1 MLFGV
6 ESLKIQ
12 QVFTSTDKDD
22 GCMGS
27 GDSRDGT
34 TTGGSTI
41 SLCDDDGTVVGSLLE
56 GSRLSLGGLTDGRIE
71 DHDGLVRRDG
81 LLNLDHLIK
90 KVLLLSVTTR
100 GIDDDD
106 LELLLLELFDTFAS
120 DNDGV
125 GLGQTTIVGDLCFG
139 SILLQLV
146 EGTSTEGIGANQGSL
161 EASRLVPAGEL
172 GTSSCFTGT
181 LETDEHDDIGFALL
195 GLIRGIVGIDK
206 LDEFIKDGLYGDN
219 YDKIESSCYGCSRE
233 GGGWERGREDERAN
247 SRAYSSRCLCDR
259 DAGAL
264 GGFVEGKSAGRV
276 GQKAADLEP
285 QLPQTLPTKIRKV
298 ATKNPSSTS
307 TILFAPHHNTSF
319 TMGNPSAK
327 RKRPEGMGYRK
338 PKKLVKKFKKQ
349 KAYHSDSE
357 DDEVQSTN
365 TNTNSDFN
373 PVNMDDSEGEEVE
386 DTPAAPV
393 VPVPAPEPIVE
404 KKTAPKPIL
413 GTKLTT
419 SKRQDPVLSRSAAAT
434 AASKELAD
442 QKLELKAKRKM
453 HAEKREALD
462 KGRVKD
468 VLGLN
473 TPEVSTAQIQET
485 EKRLQKTA
493 QRGVVKLFN
502 AVRAAQVQGE
512 QARSEA
518 KKEGV
523 VGISQREERVSEMSK
538 KGFLDLIAT
547 GGKKAAAVEA

>member
-1 MLFGV
+1 M
-6 ESLKIQ
+6 
-12 QVFTSTDKDD
+12 
-22 GCMGS
+22 
-27 GDSRDGT
+27 RHN
-34 TTGGSTI
+34 
-41 SLCDDDGTVVGSLLE
+41 CDE
-56 GSRLSLGGLTDGRIE
+56 
-71 DHDGLVRRDG
+71 
-81 LLNLDHLIK
+81 
-90 KVLLLSVTTR
+90 
-100 GIDDDD
+100 
-106 LELLLLELFDTFAS
+106 
-120 DNDGV
+120 
-125 GLGQTTIVGDLCFG
+125 
-139 SILLQLV
+139 
-146 EGTSTEGIGANQGSL
+146 
-161 EASRLVPAGEL
+161 
-172 GTSSCFTGT
+172 
-181 LETDEHDDIGFALL
+181 
-195 GLIRGIVGIDK
+195 
-206 LDEFIKDGLYGDN
+206 
-219 YDKIESSCYGCSRE
+219 IESSCYGCSRE
-233 GGGWERGREDERAN
+233 GGGWRWRGSERAN
-247 SRAYSSRCLCDR
+247 VVRIRVDVFVTEMQPAQD
-259 DAGAL
+259 GAL

-285 QLPQTLPTKIRKV
+285 QLPQTLPTKIRKL

-365 TNTNSDFN
+365 TNSNSDFN
-373 PVNMDDSEGEEVE
+373 PVNMDDSEDEEVE
-386 DTPAAPV
+386 DIPAAPV
-393 VPVPAPEPIVE
+393 VPVPAPEPVVE
-404 KKTAPKPIL
+404 KKTAPKPVAPA
-413 GTKLTT
+413 KSESKPAALTT

>member
-1 MLFGV
+1 
-6 ESLKIQ
+6 
-12 QVFTSTDKDD
+12 
-22 GCMGS
+22 
-27 GDSRDGT
+27 
-34 TTGGSTI
+34 
-41 SLCDDDGTVVGSLLE
+41 
-56 GSRLSLGGLTDGRIE
+56 
-71 DHDGLVRRDG
+71 
-81 LLNLDHLIK
+81 
-90 KVLLLSVTTR
+90 
-100 GIDDDD
+100 
-106 LELLLLELFDTFAS
+106 
-120 DNDGV
+120 
-125 GLGQTTIVGDLCFG
+125 
-139 SILLQLV
+139 
-146 EGTSTEGIGANQGSL
+146 
-161 EASRLVPAGEL
+161 
-172 GTSSCFTGT
+172 
-181 LETDEHDDIGFALL
+181 
-195 GLIRGIVGIDK
+195 
-206 LDEFIKDGLYGDN
+206 
-219 YDKIESSCYGCSRE
+219 
-233 GGGWERGREDERAN
+233 
-247 SRAYSSRCLCDR
+247 
-259 DAGAL
+259 
-264 GGFVEGKSAGRV
+264 
-276 GQKAADLEP
+276 
-285 QLPQTLPTKIRKV
+285 
-298 ATKNPSSTS
+298 
-307 TILFAPHHNTSF
+307 
-319 TMGNPSAK
+319 MGNPSAK

-365 TNTNSDFN
+365 TNSNSDFN
-373 PVNMDDSEGEEVE
+373 PVNMDDSEDEEVE
-386 DTPAAPV
+386 DIPAAPV
-393 VPVPAPEPIVE
+393 VPVPAPEPVVE
-404 KKTAPKPIL
+404 KKTAPKPVAPAKSESKPAARNDPAAFASSMSKIL

-468 VLGLN
+468 
-473 TPEVSTAQIQET
+473 VSTAQIQET

>member
-1 MLFGV
+1 
-6 ESLKIQ
+6 
-12 QVFTSTDKDD
+12 
-22 GCMGS
+22 
-27 GDSRDGT
+27 
-34 TTGGSTI
+34 
-41 SLCDDDGTVVGSLLE
+41 
-56 GSRLSLGGLTDGRIE
+56 
-71 DHDGLVRRDG
+71 
-81 LLNLDHLIK
+81 
-90 KVLLLSVTTR
+90 
-100 GIDDDD
+100 
-106 LELLLLELFDTFAS
+106 
-120 DNDGV
+120 
-125 GLGQTTIVGDLCFG
+125 
-139 SILLQLV
+139 
-146 EGTSTEGIGANQGSL
+146 
-161 EASRLVPAGEL
+161 
-172 GTSSCFTGT
+172 
-181 LETDEHDDIGFALL
+181 
-195 GLIRGIVGIDK
+195 
-206 LDEFIKDGLYGDN
+206 
-219 YDKIESSCYGCSRE
+219 
-233 GGGWERGREDERAN
+233 
-247 SRAYSSRCLCDR
+247 
-259 DAGAL
+259 
-264 GGFVEGKSAGRV
+264 
-276 GQKAADLEP
+276 
-285 QLPQTLPTKIRKV
+285 
-298 ATKNPSSTS
+298 
-307 TILFAPHHNTSF
+307 
-319 TMGNPSAK
+319 MGNPSAK

-373 PVNMDDSEGEEVE
+373 PVNMDDSEDEEVE

-393 VPVPAPEPIVE
+393 VPVPAPEPVVE
-404 KKTAPKPIL
+404 KKTAPKPVAPAKSESKPAASEDDEAEDDDEDEEEEDDDLEGLDALDDEDLDDSDLEGDDEMDLSDNEDGEGRQKKTRKRNDPAAFATSMSKIL

>member
-1 MLFGV
+1 
-6 ESLKIQ
+6 
-12 QVFTSTDKDD
+12 
-22 GCMGS
+22 
-27 GDSRDGT
+27 
-34 TTGGSTI
+34 
-41 SLCDDDGTVVGSLLE
+41 
-56 GSRLSLGGLTDGRIE
+56 
-71 DHDGLVRRDG
+71 
-81 LLNLDHLIK
+81 
-90 KVLLLSVTTR
+90 
-100 GIDDDD
+100 
-106 LELLLLELFDTFAS
+106 
-120 DNDGV
+120 
-125 GLGQTTIVGDLCFG
+125 
-139 SILLQLV
+139 
-146 EGTSTEGIGANQGSL
+146 
-161 EASRLVPAGEL
+161 
-172 GTSSCFTGT
+172 
-181 LETDEHDDIGFALL
+181 
-195 GLIRGIVGIDK
+195 
-206 LDEFIKDGLYGDN
+206 
-219 YDKIESSCYGCSRE
+219 
-233 GGGWERGREDERAN
+233 
-247 SRAYSSRCLCDR
+247 
-259 DAGAL
+259 
-264 GGFVEGKSAGRV
+264 
-276 GQKAADLEP
+276 
-285 QLPQTLPTKIRKV
+285 
-298 ATKNPSSTS
+298 
-307 TILFAPHHNTSF
+307 
-319 TMGNPSAK
+319 MGNPSAK

-365 TNTNSDFN
+365 TNSNSDFN
-373 PVNMDDSEGEEVE
+373 PVNMDDSEDEEVE
-386 DTPAAPV
+386 DIPAAPV
-393 VPVPAPEPIVE
+393 VPVPAPEPVVE
-404 KKTAPKPIL
+404 KKTAPKPVAPAKSESKPAASEDDEAEDNDEDEEEEDDDLEGLDALDDEDLDDSDLEDDDEMDLSDNEDGEGRQKKTRKRNDPAAFATSMSKIL

>member
-1 MLFGV
+1 M
-6 ESLKIQ
+6 Q
-12 QVFTSTDKDD
+12 
-22 GCMGS
+22 
-27 GDSRDGT
+27 
-34 TTGGSTI
+34 
-41 SLCDDDGTVVGSLLE
+41 
-56 GSRLSLGGLTDGRIE
+56 
-71 DHDGLVRRDG
+71 
-81 LLNLDHLIK
+81 
-90 KVLLLSVTTR
+90 
-100 GIDDDD
+100 
-106 LELLLLELFDTFAS
+106 
-120 DNDGV
+120 
-125 GLGQTTIVGDLCFG
+125 
-139 SILLQLV
+139 
-146 EGTSTEGIGANQGSL
+146 
-161 EASRLVPAGEL
+161 PAQ
-172 GTSSCFTGT
+172 
-181 LETDEHDDIGFALL
+181 D
-195 GLIRGIVGIDK
+195 
-206 LDEFIKDGLYGDN
+206 
-219 YDKIESSCYGCSRE
+219 
-233 GGGWERGREDERAN
+233 
-247 SRAYSSRCLCDR
+247 
-259 DAGAL
+259 GAL

-285 QLPQTLPTKIRKV
+285 QLPQTLPTKIRKL

-365 TNTNSDFN
+365 TNSNSDFN
-373 PVNMDDSEGEEVE
+373 PVNMDDSEDEEVE

-393 VPVPAPEPIVE
+393 VPVPAPEPVVE
-404 KKTAPKPIL
+404 KKTAPKPVAPAKSESKPAAVQPKLKSALKMTKKVDPPSESEDDEAEDDDEDEEEEDDDLEGLDALDDEDLDDSDLEDDDEMDLSDNEDGEGRQKKTRKRNDPAAFATSMSKIL